1 MFIVNQVINF
11 EASPGIL
18 ASALDIS
25 ANDCVL
31 GTIRFDTQ
39 NVLIRRAEGTPG
51 SQNWVTYASGSGG
64 GNLQEV
70 LDNGNEALNQSIKLT
85 NDDSGEVMDLFS
97 NDFYLYKDNN
107 KEFYLTANYQRLAIV
122 TDNSVITFGENY
134 ISALDSINAYTITAR
149 FSADIQIFQIE
160 HNGNANGLKLDWTN
174 NVFALGDFSGLNSS
188 TYIRIDD
195 DSGKKDI
202 ILNYDGKIRLNGTN
216 VTSATS
222 GGNASAHLI
231 VYINNTEYKIQLKNP

>member
-64 GNLQEV
+64 GNLQSV
-70 LDNGNEALNQSIKLT
+70 LDNGNSALGQSIVLS
-85 NDDSGEVMDLFS
+85 NDDTGEIFRADSQDL
-97 NDFYLYKDNN
+97 YLYKNDDRTI
-107 KEFYLTANYQRLAIV
+107 YLTANYQRTAIV

-134 ISALDSINAYTITAR
+134 ISSLDSINSYTLTAR
-149 FSADIQIFQIE
+149 FFSDIQVFQIE
-160 HNGNANGLKLDWTN
+160 TNGTANGLKLDWTN
-174 NVFALGDFSGLNSS
+174 NAFSLGDFTGLNNS
-188 TYIRIDD
+188 TYIKIDD
-195 DSGKKDI
+195 GTGKKNI
-202 ILNYDGKIRLNGTN
+202 TLNYDGNLRLNGTN

-222 GGNASAHLI
+222 GSNASLHLI